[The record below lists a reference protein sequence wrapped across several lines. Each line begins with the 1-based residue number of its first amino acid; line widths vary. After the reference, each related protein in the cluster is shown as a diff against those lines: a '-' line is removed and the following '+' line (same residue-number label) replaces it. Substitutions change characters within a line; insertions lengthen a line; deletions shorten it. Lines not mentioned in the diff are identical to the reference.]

1 MRKTLITQQAPEA
14 LDQLQ
19 TMQEKEYLRSTDVM
33 QIFSISL
40 STLKNLRRDGTL
52 PCYRLGKTYLY
63 KREEIEAALQ
73 RVAVT
78 EAEVE
83 N

>member
-78 EAEVE
+78 EAEIE

>member
-1 MRKTLITQQAPEA
+1 MRKTLVMKQAPEA
-14 LDQLQ
+14 LEALE
-19 TMQEKEYLRSTDVM
+19 TMNEKEYLRSQDVM

-63 KREEIEAALQ
+63 KKEEIEAALK
-73 RVAVT
+73 RVAAT
-78 EAEVE
+78 DADANE
-83 N
+83 

>member
-1 MRKTLITQQAPEA
+1 MRKTLVTKQAPEA
-14 LDQLQ
+14 LEQLQ
-19 TMQEKEYLRSTDVM
+19 VMNEKEYLRSTDVM

-40 STLKNLRRDGTL
+40 STLKNLR

-73 RVAVT
+73 RVAAT
-78 EAEVE
+78 EADADV
-83 N
+83 

>member
-1 MRKTLITQQAPEA
+1 MKKNSVTKQAPEA
-14 LDQLQ
+14 LEQLQ
-19 TMQEKEYLRSTDVM
+19 TMNEKEYLRSTDVM

-63 KREEIEAALQ
+63 KREEIEATLQ
-73 RVAVT
+73 RVAATDADADV
-78 EAEVE
+78 
-83 N
+83 

>member
-1 MRKTLITQQAPEA
+1 MKKNLMTRQAPKA
-14 LDQLQ
+14 LGQLQ
-19 TMQEKEYLRSTDVM
+19 QMNEKDYLRSADVM

-40 STLKNLRRDGTL
+40 STLKNLRREGIL

-73 RVAVT
+73 RVAT
-78 EAEVE
+78 TDDDTKD
-83 N
+83 